1 MKDWVARIS
10 YSPKTQKQETN
21 KIDEFSFSF
30 DERAKNMISVEMF
43 LMYKSTVE
51 TETSLVSDFEMRAF
65 SRIKLQIAKRT
76 FIRGTHSFNM
86 QP

>member
-1 MKDWVARIS
+1 
-10 YSPKTQKQETN
+10 
-21 KIDEFSFSF
+21 
-30 DERAKNMISVEMF
+30 MISVEMF